1 MSSLSHFEMFGDEP
15 EKLAELYRDLF
26 GWRIEQAPGVDYW
39 RVQSGAEDGPMIGG
53 LARQPPFPLQ
63 GWLPYFPV
71 PSVAEAV
78 ATIERHGGRVLK
90 ERTPVP
96 RTGWYAVLTDP
107 AGNAFAVWETDPL
120 AYPMPEP
127 D

>member
-1 MSSLSHFEMFGDEP
+1 MSSLSHFEIFGDEP

-39 RVQSGAEDGPMIGG
+39 RVQSGADGPMIGG
-53 LARQPPFPLQ
+53 LARRPPFPLQ

-71 PSVAEAV
+71 PSAAEAV
-78 ATIERHGGRVLK
+78 ATVERHGGRVLK
-90 ERTPVP
+90 ERSAVP
-96 RTGWYAVLTDP
+96 RTGWYAVLADS
-107 AGNAFAVWETDPL
+107 AGNTFAVWETDPR
-120 AYPMPEP
+120 AFPMPEP